1 MLFCVGSEFVCARV
15 KEGCKPSRRVVN
27 HQVFKLQDIIDAILA
42 GKYDCHM
49 GGMTIAKIEMRH
61 STRWWQVFGGLVL

>member
-1 MLFCVGSEFVCARV
+1 
-15 KEGCKPSRRVVN
+15 
-27 HQVFKLQDIIDAILA
+27 VFKLQDIIDAILA